1 MAKTTAPNQAA
12 PTGGLVGYARVSTS
26 DQNLDLQV
34 DALNR
39 AGCGRVFTDTASG
52 SLAERPQLSAAL
64 DYLRSGDTLV
74 VWRLDR
80 LGRSLSHL
88 VETVKGLEERGVG
101 FRSAQESIDTTTY
114 GGRLVFHLFCALA
127 EFERDLIRERT
138 HAG

>member
-1 MAKTTAPNQAA
+1 M
-12 PTGGLVGYARVSTS
+12 GYARVSTS